1 MTAHLAECGTN
12 GMFPGVLKGQG
23 TPGEH
28 RRTTGGTRQNLLGCC
43 TIKES
48 SNVSSNKMALPL
60 T

>member
-12 GMFPGVLKGQG
+12 GMFRGVKGQG

-28 RRTTGGTRQNLLGCC
+28 RRTTGGTRQNLLGC

-48 SNVSSNKMALPL
+48 SNVLNEMALPL